1 MNRDEAEKLLRRYRP
16 GTSDAED
23 PQIAEALALAG
34 SDPELGRWLA
44 KQGAQQDRVRQQFR
58 KITAPAGLRAQI
70 ISEHRAR
77 RNLIF
82 WRRPS
87 ILLAAAAAL
96 AVLIGL
102 PFWLRPH
109 PPEGAGFAVYQRQM
123 AALALR
129 GYGMDVITN
138 DPVPIRAYLAQNQ
151 APADYRLP
159 AALQQAGLAGCAIE
173 NWQGTKISMLCFRT
187 GRPLSNGALSDLWL
201 FVIDETALRGAPA
214 GPSPQ
219 FTKISRLTAAVWRQD
234 GKLYLLATTA
244 DEPTLRRFL

>member
-1 MNRDEAEKLLRRYRP
+1 VNRDEAEKLLRRYRP

-23 PQIAEALALAG
+23 PPIAEALLLAG

-44 KQGAQQDRVRQQFR
+44 QQAAQQDRVRQQFR
-58 KITAPAGLRAQI
+58 KITAPAGLHAQI
-70 ISEHRAR
+70 ISQHRAR
-77 RNLIF
+77 RNIRF

-102 PFWLRPH
+102 PFWFRTH
-109 PPEGAGFAVYQRQM
+109 PPVSPGFAVYQRQM

-138 DPVPIRAYLAQNQ
+138 DPVQIRAYLAQNQ
-151 APADYRLP
+151 APANFRLP
-159 AALQQAGLAGCAIE
+159 VALQQAALAGCAIE
-173 NWQGTKISMLCFRT
+173 NWQGAKISMLCFRT
-187 GRPLSNGALSDLWL
+187 GRPLPNGAQSDLWL
-201 FVIDETALRGAPA
+201 FVIDEATLRGAPA

-219 FTKISRLTAAVWRQD
+219 FAKINRLTAAVWHQD